1 MSKVVFKLSKPM
13 QLPHSYSTKSLNKTR
28 EKTII
33 SPDNAN
39 FKKVTGFGIIGT
51 SGLSP
56 VIIYKKTPKENS
68 KLEKFKIK
76 RQIKNTNYISD
87 GGLKQKL
94 EKYNTGLAFNSSQ
107 ISFPQTSKNKTTKN
121 KDNKNNKE
129 CSNLL
134 RLAINTEKE
143 LLVMPYPKEKQK
155 KRNK

>member
-1 MSKVVFKLSKPM
+1 M
-13 QLPHSYSTKSLNKTR
+13 QLPYSYSTKSLNKTR

-39 FKKVTGFGIIGT
+39 FKKVAGFRIIGT

-56 VIIYKKTPKENS
+56 VIIYKKTSKENS

-94 EKYNTGLAFNSSQ
+94 EKYNTGLAYNSSQ
-107 ISFPQTSKNKTTKN
+107 ISFPQTSKNKTNKN
-121 KDNKNNKE
+121 KDNKNH
-129 CSNLL
+129 NLFL
-134 RLAINTEKE
+134 GDKKQDNITNT
-143 LLVMPYPKEKQK
+143 K
-155 KRNK
+155 KPNFEDIKLFSKT